1 MKKINSLIS
10 AAAVSA
16 LAVSAIPFSASAA
29 DGDVVYGTMNI
40 PYADFYA
47 AEFEGAS
54 NSFEVDAVSSA
65 TANKWK
71 MNNTG
76 AVGEDGTWQSGGLS
90 AGTYYEAN
98 EDGNGGKI
106 LGVTYPVAV
115 NAADVDFLTANYG
128 FTALDSAPAA
138 YKEVTVAD
146 GAITV
151 SKLVDTDGE
160 VEAGGNIS
168 LETTTSYGDYQL
180 IVEGYPQDADVYGA
194 IVKTADGNSYPMRAL
209 ENLWR
214 PKSEIAWSV
223 GYVTATHGN
232 NIDNPKYYPTNGA
245 TVTGVTFITLD
256 GYRTVSGVNVYLPKM
271 FTNGVKVEDSAA
283 GSGSTT
289 YDTSAFPADYEQTA
303 NVAEGFTA
311 ENGTIN
317 YPYPLTSVVISAD
330 FGTITEKTST
340 SCTFTDIENTSH
352 VTITGKVSSEVLEEF
367 MVFNDNEFYLY
378 YYMGNTAQNLSL
390 INVSKLA
397 EELHDAKEEFRENA
411 NILEEVKGHATK
423 FSRTIAKTQVSKAVE
438 SLVKQIKLRDV
449 YTENMNENFLLPD
462 PYFEGSK
469 ISFKGYN
476 FAIFADSFKMFDE
489 YSKRL
494 YLLDIRY
501 SEHYSELADE
511 NGDYNFSFD
520 VYFTYDKR
528 KELKTN
534 VINPFSGDVTNLPDY
549 DSKARLRIKV
559 YGEKT
564 INKINTPDGGENVYS

>member
-317 YPYPLTSVVISAD
+317 YTGAQPGSYTLTISDAKGVYADVRGTFTLTTADIPVKYEDGKLVAADGFTEADAANFIKNITSVEVNGTAYRTGRRGTTVIKAD
-330 FGTITEKTST
+330 GTVDFE
-340 SCTFTDIENTSH
+340 
-352 VTITGKVSSEVLEEF
+352 
-367 MVFNDNEFYLY
+367 
-378 YYMGNTAQNLSL
+378 
-390 INVSKLA
+390 
-397 EELHDAKEEFRENA
+397 AKSGENA
-411 NILEEVKGHATK
+411 VFDGSGEYSLNVQATGYTAPYVFAISSQTPATTEAGSTTAATTTTAK
-423 FSRTIAKTQVSKAVE
+423 ATTTTAAKTTAKAA
-438 SLVKQIKLRDV
+438 SG
-449 YTENMNENFLLPD
+449 T
-462 PYFEGSK
+462 
-469 ISFKGYN
+469 
-476 FAIFADSFKMFDE
+476 DSPKTGVATAAVPAAA
-489 YSKRL
+489 
-494 YLLDIRY
+494 
-501 SEHYSELADE
+501 LALAAAAA
-511 NGDYNFSFD
+511 
-520 VYFTYDKR
+520 FTFR
-528 KELKTN
+528 KKN
-534 VINPFSGDVTNLPDY
+534 D
-549 DSKARLRIKV
+549 
-559 YGEKT
+559 
-564 INKINTPDGGENVYS
+564 